1 MKKKE
6 FKEYLKNEI
15 VEILSEASADDVQTQ
30 KDLNKELEKTAE
42 LSKDLTE
49 ADPEDITAQSDLNK
63 ELEATKGHR
72 DDLGDSLSE
81 SLNPEVVKAL
91 DRFIKAVAK
100 RYDYSEQDAVFT
112 IQAALKQ
119 REFDKPTDMPGFEGT
134 MDALDSLSIRENED
148 EPSSSDLK
156 KEKSIAKEKS
166 DILKAQKEAKEKISK
181 IKKDL
186 KQNKS
191 EMLKISKID
200 RKNRTKSEQALF
212 DKMADKTKELK
223 KLEKAL

>member
-15 VEILSEASADDVQTQ
+15 VEILSDTNEVATHDVSEQDIDLAEEESADDIKAKAAAQAE
-30 KDLNKELEKTAE
+30 LNKELEKTQ
-42 LSKDLTE
+42 SLT
-49 ADPEDITAQSDLNK
+49 T
-63 ELEATKGHR
+63 
-72 DDLGDSLSE
+72 E
-81 SLNPEVVKAL
+81 SLNPEVTKAL
-91 DRFIKAVAK
+91 DRFIKAMAK
-100 RYDYSEQDAVFT
+100 RYGYGEQDAVYA
-112 IQAALKQ
+112 IMAALEQ
-119 REFDKPTDMPGFEGT
+119 RKSDEKYEIPGFEGT
-134 MDALDSLSIRENED
+134 MDALDSLTIRENED
-148 EPSSSDLK
+148 EPSSADLK
-156 KEKSIAKEKS
+156 KEKSIAKEKA

-200 RKNRTKSEQALF
+200 RKDRTKSEQALF

>member
-15 VEILSEASADDVQTQ
+15 VEILSEESADDIKAKAAAQAE
-30 KDLNKELEKTAE
+30 LNAELEKTQ
-42 LSKDLTE
+42 SLT
-49 ADPEDITAQSDLNK
+49 T
-63 ELEATKGHR
+63 
-72 DDLGDSLSE
+72 E
-81 SLNPEVVKAL
+81 SLNPEVTKAL
-91 DRFIKAVAK
+91 DRFIKAMAK
-100 RYDYSEQDAVFT
+100 RYNYSEQDAIFA

-119 REFDKPTDMPGFEGT
+119 REFDKPADMPGFEGT

-156 KEKSIAKEKS
+156 KEKSIAKEKA

-200 RKNRTKSEQALF
+200 RKDRTKSEQALF